1 MDVLIGY
8 TQIVWIYIH
17 IDRSPG
23 QRTLVVCVDLLEYL
37 KKYTMPQ
44 DLNIINGLCKIFF
57 PPEHLSYQ

>member
-8 TQIVWIYIH
+8 TQTVWIYIH

-23 QRTLVVCVDLLEYL
+23 QRTLALSVDLLEYL
-37 KKYTMPQ
+37 KKHTMPQ

-57 PPEHLSYQ
+57 PPERLSYQ